1 MREELNQCR
10 SDLAN
15 DEEIFAEQQKDME
28 ELKGVM
34 SGEYF
39 LMSAFS
45 VMSGEYFLLSA
56 FSVMSGEYFLL
67 SAFSVMSGV
76 LLRQHS

>member
-28 ELKGVM
+28 ELK
-34 SGEYF
+34 
-39 LMSAFS
+39 S

-67 SAFSVMSGV
+67 SAFNVD
-76 LLRQHS
+76 